1 MCAAAGRASP
11 FWFGPSDWS
20 LYNQAV
26 RRLVVM
32 VAVALLAGA
41 VLAGACEDD
50 SLYKAGPSTFQNDTV
65 DGAAGAGAAPGAAG
79 ASGDA
84 GP

>member
-1 MCAAAGRASP
+1 M
-11 FWFGPSDWS
+11 
-20 LYNQAV
+20 
-26 RRLVVM
+26 VVS
-32 VAVALLAGA
+32 
-41 VLAGACEDD
+41 ACEDD

-65 DGAAGAGAAPGAAG
+65 DGAAGAPGALDGGPAG